1 MGTRGF
7 NQPAIVDR
15 WHKRFGHSQYL
26 ERAFCQKYWLPF
38 FSKGIIVESEEV
50 ASRPSFWMR
59 LLAFVANKYFLV
71 GLAMIPFLL
80 WPLIW
85 IEDRTPSA
93 NQVGCTDI
101 RTSTPTDWR
110 AANLK
115 ADQPGA
121 FYVIVSSVTDFR
133 EYPLLNKLAARLKAY
148 QLSRQFPTL
157 SFDIMPTTN
166 VTGGNKMQAIVLA
179 RGVADK
185 EKACGIQRQAAACGI
200 ARDAYV
206 YQLGNRPLGCN

>member
-133 EYPLLNKLAARLKAY
+133 EYPLLNELAARAEGV
-148 QLSRQFPTL
+148 PTL
-157 SFDIMPTTN
+157 SSIPHPKLRHN
-166 VTGGNKMQAIVLA
+166 AHNKRYGGKQNAGHRACSGRCRQGKGL
-179 RGVADK
+179 RNS
-185 EKACGIQRQAAACGI
+185 KAGRRMWNCS
-200 ARDAYV
+200 
-206 YQLGNRPLGCN
+206 